1 MIEAEIQTHPTPFAL
16 RDSTHDDG
24 RLYFISEMALEI
36 SHETPELM
44 QLHANCKKLS
54 EQRISC
60 HVFRTWSE
68 N

>member
-1 MIEAEIQTHPTPFAL
+1 
-16 RDSTHDDG
+16 
-24 RLYFISEMALEI
+24 
-36 SHETPELM
+36 M